1 MLLTRYLRV
10 LVAGSLGFAAFG
22 PALHAA
28 PRLSLDQAAFTL
40 SVAQGSN
47 TPTQPP
53 PGCIQNVCTVNAQNI
68 GTGTLNLT
76 VSSSVTWL
84 VPTVGS
90 LQQCGITGFCIPVA
104 IAVQSSSLTNGTY
117 TGMVTITDPN
127 AVDAPQVVTVTVNVG
142 GTVPAKLEFYLAP
155 GSSTSTAFT
164 TGSTINPS
172 VDSAPWFSIAVN
184 GSGSFSFNVPY
195 IVTATASSGMTPQDY
210 NGTLTISGSK
220 FAPDNKQVPLLLHV
234 TTSPILQVAPAA
246 LNIKIAQGANKQTST
261 NLTLP
266 YISTANVGQG
276 TLTISSTTASTSSG
290 SWLSTSSVSGFPS
303 LIAVTADPTGLSPGV
318 YQGTITIASNA
329 ANSSVTVPVQLTVE
343 TQGAPV
349 AMPGGVVNN
358 GTFASNQPLALGDIT
373 AVFGDQFTYGDP
385 ASASNLPLGTTLGN
399 TQVLV
404 NGTAAPVYYVSP
416 GQINFQIPFEAATGD
431 GTIQVVRSGTPSNTI
446 YVNIASAAPSFLLLS
461 GGYVIMTTPAGAL
474 TGISSAPAHANDVVV
489 IYTIG
494 LGPTS
499 PAVTSGT
506 ASPSSPPATVTETQ
520 VCFGE
525 HAAVTKPPVCSTAQ
539 FSGLTPGFVGL
550 YQINVQIPT
559 GLPTGNVPIYF
570 TVAGQASDQEM
581 IALQ

>member
-1 MLLTRYLRV
+1 MVLTRHLRV
-10 LVAGSLGFAAFG
+10 LVASSLGFVAFG
-22 PALHAA
+22 SALHAA
-28 PRLSLDQAAFTL
+28 PRLSLNQTAFTL

-47 TPTQPP
+47 APTQ
-53 PGCIQNVCTVNAQNI
+53 TVSAQNI
-68 GTGTLNLT
+68 GTGSLNLT
-76 VSSSVTWL
+76 ASSTVTWL
-84 VPTVGS
+84 APTVGTS
-90 LQQCGITGFCIPVA
+90 QQCGISGLCIPVA
-104 IAVQSSSLTNGTY
+104 IAVQSSSLANGTY
-117 TGMVTITDPN
+117 TGTVTITDPN
-127 AVDAPQVVTVTVNVG
+127 AVDAPQFVTVTVNVG
-142 GTVPAKLEFYLAP
+142 GAVPNKLEFYLAP
-155 GSSTSTAFT
+155 GSSTTTSFT
-164 TGSTINPS
+164 TGTTINPS
-172 VDSAPWFSIAVN
+172 VDSAPWLSIAVN

-220 FAPDNKQVPLLLHV
+220 FAPDNKRVPLLLHV
-234 TTSPILQVAPAA
+234 TTNPILQVAPAS

-261 NLTLP
+261 NGSLP
-266 YISTANVGQG
+266 YLSTANTGQG
-276 TLTISSTTASTSSG
+276 TLTISSSSASTSSG
-290 SWLSTSSVSGFPS
+290 SNWLSTSSVSGFPS

-329 ANSSVTVPVQLTVE
+329 ANSSVVVPVQLTVE
-343 TQGAPV
+343 KQNSPV
-349 AMPGGVVNN
+349 AFPGGVVNN
-358 GTFASNQPLALGDIT
+358 GTFVGNQLLALGDIA

-385 ASASNLPLGTTLGN
+385 ASASSLPLGTTLGN
-399 TQVLV
+399 TQVMV

-431 GTIQVVRSGTPSNTI
+431 STIQVIRNGTPSNTI
-446 YVNIASAAPSFLLLS
+446 YANIASAAPSFLLLN

-499 PAVTSGT
+499 PAVPSGT
-506 ASPSSPPATVTETQ
+506 GSPSSPPATVTETQ
-520 VCFGE
+520 VCFSE
-525 HAAVTKPPVCSTAQ
+525 HAAVSQPPVCSTAQ

>member
-1 MLLTRYLRV
+1 M
-10 LVAGSLGFAAFG
+10 
-22 PALHAA
+22 
-28 PRLSLDQAAFTL
+28 

-47 TPTQPP
+47 APTQ
-53 PGCIQNVCTVNAQNI
+53 TVSAQNI
-68 GTGTLNLT
+68 GTGSLNLT
-76 VSSSVTWL
+76 ASSTVTWL
-84 VPTVGS
+84 APTVGTS
-90 LQQCGITGFCIPVA
+90 QQCGISGLCIPVA
-104 IAVQSSSLTNGTY
+104 IAVQSSSLANGTY
-117 TGMVTITDPN
+117 TGTVTITDPN
-127 AVDAPQVVTVTVNVG
+127 AVDAPQFVTVTVNVG
-142 GTVPAKLEFYLAP
+142 GAVPNKLEFYLAP
-155 GSSTSTAFT
+155 GSSTTTSFT
-164 TGSTINPS
+164 TGTTINPS
-172 VDSAPWFSIAVN
+172 VDSAPWLSIAVN

-220 FAPDNKQVPLLLHV
+220 FAPDNKRVPLLLHV
-234 TTSPILQVAPAA
+234 TTNPILQVAPAS

-261 NLTLP
+261 NGSLP
-266 YISTANVGQG
+266 YLSTANTGQG
-276 TLTISSTTASTSSG
+276 TLTISSSSASTSSG
-290 SWLSTSSVSGFPS
+290 SNWLSTSSVSGFPS

-329 ANSSVTVPVQLTVE
+329 ANSSVVVPVQLTVE
-343 TQGAPV
+343 KQNSPV
-349 AMPGGVVNN
+349 AFPGGVVNN
-358 GTFASNQPLALGDIT
+358 GTFVGNQLLALGDIA

-385 ASASNLPLGTTLGN
+385 ASASSLPLGTTLGN
-399 TQVLV
+399 TQVMV

-431 GTIQVVRSGTPSNTI
+431 STIQVIRNGTPSNTI
-446 YVNIASAAPSFLLLS
+446 YANIASAAPSFLLLN

-499 PAVTSGT
+499 PAVPSGT
-506 ASPSSPPATVTETQ
+506 GSPSSPPATVTETQ
-520 VCFGE
+520 VCFSE
-525 HAAVTKPPVCSTAQ
+525 HAAVSQPPVCSTAQ

>member
-1 MLLTRYLRV
+1 V
-10 LVAGSLGFAAFG
+10 LVASSLGFVAFG
-22 PALHAA
+22 SALHAA
-28 PRLSLDQAAFTL
+28 PRLSLNQTAFTL

-47 TPTQPP
+47 APTQ
-53 PGCIQNVCTVNAQNI
+53 TVSAQNI
-68 GTGTLNLT
+68 GTGSLNLT
-76 VSSSVTWL
+76 ASSTVTWL
-84 VPTVGS
+84 APTVGTS
-90 LQQCGITGFCIPVA
+90 QQCGISGLCIPVA
-104 IAVQSSSLTNGTY
+104 IAVQSSSLANGTY
-117 TGMVTITDPN
+117 TGTVTITDPN
-127 AVDAPQVVTVTVNVG
+127 AVDAPQFVTVTVNVG
-142 GTVPAKLEFYLAP
+142 GAVPNKLEFYLAP
-155 GSSTSTAFT
+155 GSSTTTSFT
-164 TGSTINPS
+164 TGTTINPS
-172 VDSAPWFSIAVN
+172 VDSAPWLSIAVN

-220 FAPDNKQVPLLLHV
+220 FAPDNKRVPLLLHV
-234 TTSPILQVAPAA
+234 TTNPILQVAPAS

-261 NLTLP
+261 NGSLP
-266 YISTANVGQG
+266 YLSTANTGQG
-276 TLTISSTTASTSSG
+276 TLTISSSSASTSSG
-290 SWLSTSSVSGFPS
+290 SNWLSTSSVSGFPS

-329 ANSSVTVPVQLTVE
+329 ANSSVVVPVQLTVE
-343 TQGAPV
+343 KQNSPV
-349 AMPGGVVNN
+349 AFPGGVVNN
-358 GTFASNQPLALGDIT
+358 GTFVGNELLALGDIA

-385 ASASNLPLGTTLGN
+385 ASASSLPLGTTLGN
-399 TQVLV
+399 TQVMV

-431 GTIQVVRSGTPSNTI
+431 STIQVIRNGTPSNTI
-446 YVNIASAAPSFLLLS
+446 YANIASAAPSFLLLN

-499 PAVTSGT
+499 PAVPSGT
-506 ASPSSPPATVTETQ
+506 GSPSSPPATVTETQ
-520 VCFGE
+520 VCFSE
-525 HAAVTKPPVCSTAQ
+525 HAAVGQPPVCSTAQ

>member
-1 MLLTRYLRV
+1 V
-10 LVAGSLGFAAFG
+10 LVASSLGFVAFG
-22 PALHAA
+22 SALHAA
-28 PRLSLDQAAFTL
+28 PRLSLNQTAFTL

-47 TPTQPP
+47 APTQ
-53 PGCIQNVCTVNAQNI
+53 TVSAQNI
-68 GTGTLNLT
+68 GTGSLNLT
-76 VSSSVTWL
+76 ASSTVTWL
-84 VPTVGS
+84 APTVGTS
-90 LQQCGITGFCIPVA
+90 QQCGLSGLCIPVA
-104 IAVQSSSLTNGTY
+104 IAVQSSSLANGTY
-117 TGMVTITDPN
+117 TGTVTITDPN
-127 AVDAPQVVTVTVNVG
+127 AVDAPQFVTVTVNVG
-142 GTVPAKLEFYLAP
+142 GAVPNKLEFYLAP
-155 GSSTSTAFT
+155 GSSTTTSFT
-164 TGSTINPS
+164 TGTTINPS
-172 VDSAPWFSIAVN
+172 VDSAPWLSIAVN

-220 FAPDNKQVPLLLHV
+220 FAPDNKRVPLLLHV
-234 TTSPILQVAPAA
+234 TTNPILQVAPAS

-261 NLTLP
+261 NGSLP
-266 YISTANVGQG
+266 YLSTANTGQG
-276 TLTISSTTASTSSG
+276 TLTISSSSASTSSG
-290 SWLSTSSVSGFPS
+290 SNWLSTSSVSGFPS

-329 ANSSVTVPVQLTVE
+329 ANSSVVVPVQLTVE
-343 TQGAPV
+343 KQNSPV
-349 AMPGGVVNN
+349 AFPGGVVNN
-358 GTFASNQPLALGDIT
+358 GTFVGNQLLALGDIA

-385 ASASNLPLGTTLGN
+385 ASASSLPLGTTLGN
-399 TQVLV
+399 TQVMV

-431 GTIQVVRSGTPSNTI
+431 STIQVIRNGTPSNTI
-446 YVNIASAAPSFLLLS
+446 YANIASAAPSFLLLN

-499 PAVTSGT
+499 PAVPSGT
-506 ASPSSPPATVTETQ
+506 GSPSSPPATVTETQ
-520 VCFGE
+520 VCFSE
-525 HAAVTKPPVCSTAQ
+525 HAAVGQPPVCSTAQ

>member
-1 MLLTRYLRV
+1 MVLTRHLRV
-10 LVAGSLGFAAFG
+10 LVASSLGFVAFG
-22 PALHAA
+22 SALHAA
-28 PRLSLDQAAFTL
+28 PRLSLNQTAFTL

-47 TPTQPP
+47 APTQ
-53 PGCIQNVCTVNAQNI
+53 TVSAQNI
-68 GTGTLNLT
+68 GTGSLNLT
-76 VSSSVTWL
+76 ASSTVTWL
-84 VPTVGS
+84 APTVGTS
-90 LQQCGITGFCIPVA
+90 QQCGISGLCIPVA
-104 IAVQSSSLTNGTY
+104 IAVQSSSLANGTY
-117 TGMVTITDPN
+117 TGTVTITDPN
-127 AVDAPQVVTVTVNVG
+127 AVDAPQFVTVTVNVG
-142 GTVPAKLEFYLAP
+142 GAVPNKLEFYLAP
-155 GSSTSTAFT
+155 GSSTTTSFT
-164 TGSTINPS
+164 TGTTINPS
-172 VDSAPWFSIAVN
+172 VDSAPWLSIAVN

-220 FAPDNKQVPLLLHV
+220 FAPDNKRVPLLLHV
-234 TTSPILQVAPAA
+234 TTNPILQVAPAS

-261 NLTLP
+261 NGSLP
-266 YISTANVGQG
+266 YLSTANTGQG
-276 TLTISSTTASTSSG
+276 TLTISSSSASTSSG
-290 SWLSTSSVSGFPS
+290 SNWLSTSSVSGFPS

-329 ANSSVTVPVQLTVE
+329 ANSSVVVPVQLTVE
-343 TQGAPV
+343 KQNSPV
-349 AMPGGVVNN
+349 AFPGGVVNN
-358 GTFASNQPLALGDIT
+358 GTFVGNQLLALGDIA

-385 ASASNLPLGTTLGN
+385 ASASSLPLGTTLGN
-399 TQVLV
+399 TQVMV

-431 GTIQVVRSGTPSNTI
+431 STIQVIRNGTPSNTI
-446 YVNIASAAPSFLLLS
+446 YANIASAAPSFLLLN

-499 PAVTSGT
+499 PAVPSGT
-506 ASPSSPPATVTETQ
+506 GSPSSPPATVTETQ
-520 VCFGE
+520 VCFSE
-525 HAAVTKPPVCSTAQ
+525 HAAVGQPPVCSTAQ

>member
-1 MLLTRYLRV
+1 V
-10 LVAGSLGFAAFG
+10 LVASSLGFVAFG
-22 PALHAA
+22 SALHAA
-28 PRLSLDQAAFTL
+28 PRLSLNQTAFTL

-47 TPTQPP
+47 APTQ
-53 PGCIQNVCTVNAQNI
+53 TVSAQNI
-68 GTGTLNLT
+68 GTGSLNLT
-76 VSSSVTWL
+76 ASSTVTWL
-84 VPTVGS
+84 APTVGTS
-90 LQQCGITGFCIPVA
+90 QQCGISGLCIPVA
-104 IAVQSSSLTNGTY
+104 IAVQSSSLANGTY
-117 TGMVTITDPN
+117 TGTVTITDPN
-127 AVDAPQVVTVTVNVG
+127 AVDAPQFVTVTVNVG
-142 GTVPAKLEFYLAP
+142 GAVPNKLEFYLAP
-155 GSSTSTAFT
+155 GSSTTTSFT
-164 TGSTINPS
+164 TGTTINPS
-172 VDSAPWFSIAVN
+172 VDSAPWLSIAVN

-220 FAPDNKQVPLLLHV
+220 FAPDNKRVPLLLHV
-234 TTSPILQVAPAA
+234 TTNPILQVAPAS

-261 NLTLP
+261 NGSLP
-266 YISTANVGQG
+266 YLSTANTGQG
-276 TLTISSTTASTSSG
+276 TLTISSSSASTSSG
-290 SWLSTSSVSGFPS
+290 SNWLSTSSVSGFPS

-329 ANSSVTVPVQLTVE
+329 ANSSVVVPVQLTVE
-343 TQGAPV
+343 KQNSPV
-349 AMPGGVVNN
+349 AFPGGVVNN
-358 GTFASNQPLALGDIT
+358 GTFVGNQLLALGDIA

-385 ASASNLPLGTTLGN
+385 ASASSLPLGTTLGN
-399 TQVLV
+399 TQVMV

-431 GTIQVVRSGTPSNTI
+431 STIQVIRNGTPSNTI
-446 YVNIASAAPSFLLLS
+446 YANIASAAPSFLLLN

-499 PAVTSGT
+499 PAVPSGT
-506 ASPSSPPATVTETQ
+506 GSPSSPPATVTETQ
-520 VCFGE
+520 VCFSE
-525 HAAVTKPPVCSTAQ
+525 HAAVSQPPVCSTAQ